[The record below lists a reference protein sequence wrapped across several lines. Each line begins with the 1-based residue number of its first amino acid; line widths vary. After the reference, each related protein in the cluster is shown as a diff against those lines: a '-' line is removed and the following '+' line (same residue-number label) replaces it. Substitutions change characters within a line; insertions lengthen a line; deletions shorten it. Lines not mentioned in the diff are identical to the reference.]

1 MMYAF
6 DIDAYGAMYDMELVP
21 QDDGKP
27 FNMSVVYHTG
37 QIALG
42 AVARFPA
49 LYTDQLYTDALRA
62 LIEHV
67 GNLTKKAFA
76 VNKLAGRGVVL
87 DGWERSMR
95 IDALDAWDGARVLL
109 ARATSRPDGT
119 RVANYHV
126 DKWSTTCDLT
136 LPRHKALRKTML
148 LLHYSESAFHAL
160 VHDAG
165 YDPSED
171 RVNALAAYLF
181 STDAKAEVDMDRLRL
196 KVNKV
201 YTQLNLEITTA

>member
-6 DIDAYGAMYDMELVP
+6 DIDAYGRMYDMELVL

-49 LYTDQLYTDALRA
+49 LYTDQLYTDELRK
-62 LIEHV
+62 LIKHV
-67 GNLTKKAFA
+67 GNLTNKAFA
-76 VNKLAGRGVVL
+76 MNKLARRGVVL
-87 DGWERSMR
+87 DGWELDMR
-95 IDALDAWDGARVLL
+95 IEAFDVWDAARVLL
-109 ARATSRPDGT
+109 ARATSPPGGT

-136 LPRHKALRKTML
+136 LPRQEALREAIL

-171 RVNALAAYLF
+171 HLDELYAYLF
-181 STDAKAEVDMDRLRL
+181 STDEKARVDMDRLRL
-196 KVNKV
+196 KVNAV
-201 YTQLNLEITTA
+201 YARTSRTITTA